1 MQIAQAGANRLL
13 SPGSS
18 RRESDLLATKAF
30 GASLRGRRGHIA
42 LAGLS
47 GSAGARPSSKSIH
60 GQIKIEEDKYS
71 AIYVQAGRQTGCF
84 SRAYVTGKT

>member
-30 GASLRGRRGHIA
+30 GASLRGRRGHVA

-47 GSAGARPSSKSIH
+47 GRAATRPSSKSIH
-60 GQIKIEEDKYS
+60 GQIKIEETNILQSTCKRD
-71 AIYVQAGRQTGCF
+71 ARQVDSGELM
-84 SRAYVTGKT
+84 